1 MVFQENYIQMKNRY
15 LVALILCLLAS
26 AWTPVGAQQ
35 IDRIE
40 PLFWWSG
47 MKNPELQLMVYG
59 EDIAAYKPIIDYPG
73 VELKS
78 SVAFESPNYL
88 VIYLDVAKAKPG
100 KFTITFTHGEKE
112 ITYPYE
118 LKERMSNT
126 ADIQGYD
133 PSDVLYLIM
142 PDRFA
147 NGDPS
152 NDQPQMT
159 AEYAVD
165 RSRPGARHGGDLTG
179 IEKNLDYL
187 QDLGVTAI
195 WLNPVL
201 ENDGQGGYYHGYFAT
216 DMYHV
221 DRRLGSNEDYLRL
234 IDKTHQKGM
243 RVVMDMIFNHI
254 GANHPWALDPPAKDW
269 FNVSPNRRGN
279 HAKEIFY
286 DNYASTYDAE
296 VMMYAGFGMDV
307 NQANPHVATYLI
319 QNSIWWIEYARID
332 AIRQDTYPYADYDM
346 MRRWNIEVMDEYPQ
360 FNIVGEIWTEYTI
373 GTAWWQRGNKLN
385 TGKDTELKSVM
396 DFTLMSIASDIFN
409 DKASPEGQL
418 RKLYQHMC
426 YDFVYPDIQNVLR
439 FLENHDT
446 DRFLRENPTDLD
458 AYKQGMA
465 FLLTIPGTPQ
475 LYYGQELLMHGT
487 RNRPG
492 GDGNVRLDVPGGWP
506 GDTENWFNREGR
518 SALQNEAWDYLQNL
532 LKWRKGKNVISEGSM
547 IHFQPNQGVYV
558 YERNHEGQSVI
569 VILNGANKEV
579 DLPLDRYAEILRGK
593 TSGRDVI
600 SKRAVSLSGELKLAA
615 KGVLILEM

>member
-1 MVFQENYIQMKNRY
+1 MKNRR
-15 LVALILCLLAS
+15 LVALIFCLIVS
-26 AWTPVGAQQ
+26 IWTPVGAQQ
-35 IDRIE
+35 VDRIE

-59 EDIAAYKPIIDYPG
+59 EDIAGYKPTIDYPG
-73 VELKS
+73 VVLKS

-88 VIYLDVAKAKPG
+88 VIYLDVAEAKPG
-100 KFTITFTHGEKE
+100 KFNITFTRDQQE

-118 LKERMSNT
+118 LRERRSST

-133 PSDVLYLIM
+133 ASDVLYLIM

-152 NDQPQMT
+152 NDQPKMT
-159 AEYAVD
+159 AEYTVD
-165 RSRPGARHGGDLTG
+165 RSRPGARHGGDLIG

-286 DNYASTYDAE
+286 DNYASKYDSD

-307 NQANPHVATYLI
+307 NQANPHVATYMI

-346 MRRWNIEVMDEYPQ
+346 MRRWNIEVMNEYPQ

-373 GTAWWQRGNKLN
+373 GTAWWQRGSTLN
-385 TGKDTELKSVM
+385 SGKDTELKSVM

-409 DKASPEGQL
+409 DKTSPDGQL

-446 DRFLRENPTDLD
+446 DRFLREKPSDLD
-458 AYKQGMA
+458 AYKQGLA

-487 RNRPG
+487 RSQPG
-492 GDGNVRLDVPGGWP
+492 GDGNIRLDVPGGWS
-506 GDTENWFNREGR
+506 GDAENWFTRDGR

-532 LKWRKGKNVISEGSM
+532 LQWRQGKKVISEGSM

-558 YERNHEGQSVI
+558 YERNYEGQSVI
-569 VILNGANKEV
+569 VILNGANQEV
-579 DLPLDRYAEILRGK
+579 ALPLDRYAEILRGK

-600 SKRAVSLSGELKLAA
+600 SKRTVSLNGELKLAP
-615 KGVLILEM
+615 KEVLILEM